1 MKENLRTGI
10 QYTPP
15 VNNQY
20 FIVNT
25 EIVQKVWKLNSSLA
39 FHLAIFCILMILKV
53 VLIRQNYSK
62 DVVFNKGSFYS
73 EIIIILM
80 ISTTNESQ
88 EIWKASRSELNNKLT
103 FLTLIQDSV

>member
-1 MKENLRTGI
+1 M
-10 QYTPP
+10 
-15 VNNQY
+15 
-20 FIVNT
+20 
-25 EIVQKVWKLNSSLA
+25 QKDWKLNSSLA

-62 DVVFNKGSFYS
+62 DVVFNKGSFFS

>member
-1 MKENLRTGI
+1 M
-10 QYTPP
+10 
-15 VNNQY
+15 
-20 FIVNT
+20 
-25 EIVQKVWKLNSSLA
+25 QKDWKLNSSLA

-62 DVVFNKGSFYS
+62 DVVFNKGSFFS

-88 EIWKASRSELNNKLT
+88 EIWKASRSELNKKLT

>member
-1 MKENLRTGI
+1 MKKNWRTGI

-15 VNNQY
+15 VDNQY

-25 EIVQKVWKLNSSLA
+25 EIVQKDWKLNSSLA
-39 FHLAIFCILMILKV
+39 FHLAIFCILMISKMV
-53 VLIRQNYSK
+53 FIRQNYSK
-62 DVVFNKGSFYS
+62 DVVFNKGSFFS

-88 EIWKASRSELNNKLT
+88 EIWSHPDQN
-103 FLTLIQDSV
+103 

>member
-1 MKENLRTGI
+1 
-10 QYTPP
+10 
-15 VNNQY
+15 
-20 FIVNT
+20 
-25 EIVQKVWKLNSSLA
+25 
-39 FHLAIFCILMILKV
+39 MILKV

-62 DVVFNKGSFYS
+62 DVVFNKGSFFS